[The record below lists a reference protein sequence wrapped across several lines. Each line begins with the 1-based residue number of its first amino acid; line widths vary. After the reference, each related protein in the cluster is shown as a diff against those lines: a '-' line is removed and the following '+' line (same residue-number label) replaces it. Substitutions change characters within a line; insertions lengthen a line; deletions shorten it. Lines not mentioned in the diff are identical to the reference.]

1 MNKWLAARN
10 ILAIRLDNIGDVI
23 MLGPALRAVKETS
36 PQVHLTLLASPG
48 GATPEIVLFSGTDY
62 EEQWRPRTSPAQL
75 LRRETPCH
83 PWKEIQTMYDNIKDY
98 WQELTLVMQ
107 MMPFSSLEHAAE
119 LLLDC
124 HRREGTV
131 FILGNGGSASTASHF
146 ACDLAKGTQTPGLP
160 AFRVIALSDNAP
172 LLTAWANDTSY
183 DRVFA
188 EQLATLV

>member
-1 MNKWLAARN
+1 
-10 ILAIRLDNIGDVI
+10 
-23 MLGPALRAVKETS
+23 
-36 PQVHLTLLASPG
+36 
-48 GATPEIVLFSGTDY
+48 
-62 EEQWRPRTSPAQL
+62 
-75 LRRETPCH
+75 
-83 PWKEIQTMYDNIKDY
+83 MYDNIKDY